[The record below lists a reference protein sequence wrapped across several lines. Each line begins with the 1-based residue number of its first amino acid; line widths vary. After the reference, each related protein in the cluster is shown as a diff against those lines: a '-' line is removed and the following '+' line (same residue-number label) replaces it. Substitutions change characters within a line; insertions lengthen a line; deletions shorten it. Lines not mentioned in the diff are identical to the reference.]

1 MQGDPSA
8 AWEARPA
15 SAESWQCWDPSWS
28 LGGIPFGLLAADGGH
43 TWSYKPAV
51 PFPCAG

>member
-8 AWEARPA
+8 AREARPA
-15 SAESWQCWDPSWS
+15 SAESRDQRPA
-28 LGGIPFGLLAADGGH
+28 GIPFGLLAADGGH

-51 PFPCAG
+51 PFPCAGR